1 MLLESRKG
9 LGAHSALPNHCTNA
23 ELFNNVAL
31 IRLLANACSRPRS
44 LHMPALIV
52 LQHHR
57 TAVVDHSSIQVNRRI
72 MIHQI
77 FMQSITPC
85 VHFSLNDD
93 YITDAQA
100 ANLLL

>member
-1 MLLESRKG
+1 
-9 LGAHSALPNHCTNA
+9 
-23 ELFNNVAL
+23 
-31 IRLLANACSRPRS
+31 
-44 LHMPALIV
+44 MPALIV